1 MQAGKEYSAS
11 MPLQPPARSNL
22 SSLFEVGIAGVSI
35 DAVFQDIL
43 EFLYD
48 NYLVTWDGIEGFMA
62 AVLYG

>member
-1 MQAGKEYSAS
+1 